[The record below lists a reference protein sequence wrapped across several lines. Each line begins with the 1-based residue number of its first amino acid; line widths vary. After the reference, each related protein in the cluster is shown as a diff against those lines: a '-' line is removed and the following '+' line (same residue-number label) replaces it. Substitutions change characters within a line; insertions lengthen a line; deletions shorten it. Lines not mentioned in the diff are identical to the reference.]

1 MPNANLFPSWKEEV
15 SRRVADHKNR
25 KNAGAHE
32 LQTRAEVHSI
42 PNGRAA
48 RAAARVA
55 ARYANAP
62 SYNQM
67 LADEA
72 HAAIRAA
79 EAAQMAAD
87 DAHAAAQMVLAGLEA
102 ATSAEPVLELQSPTV
117 RKPNRQRTRPVRTR
131 PETTSPGG
139 EMSAA
144 ELTAP
149 AATTEIDPFAEMRLQ
164 PLEPTHPDANADRFG
179 QPDFPAQ
186 PQPIPANLI
195 QFPREM
201 VAARRLR
208 PRRVEGPLAEIDSA
222 PQLSIFEVDPGA
234 VSTEPIV
241 PVENEPTAP
250 VWMRPERPAAVLE
263 WETEGEVSAEAE
275 LLVSPRAPVVDLAPV
290 NRRLLAIVIDGSL
303 TLAAFAGL
311 VRLAAP
317 AARFLHSPRAAE
329 VCALLAVALACAG
342 YQMLFASLT
351 KTTPGMWYAGI
362 GLCTLDGYVPER
374 QQRCA
379 RLLALLLSVAPL
391 GLGLAWSL
399 FDEDRLTWHDRLS
412 STYLRMR

>member
-1 MPNANLFPSWKEEV
+1 MSPP
-15 SRRVADHKNR
+15 RRY
-25 KNAGAHE
+25 GC
-32 LQTRAEVHSI
+32 
-42 PNGRAA
+42 
-48 RAAARVA
+48 
-55 ARYANAP
+55 AP
-62 SYNQM
+62 SGQ
-67 LADEA
+67 
-72 HAAIRAA
+72 
-79 EAAQMAAD
+79 
-87 DAHAAAQMVLAGLEA
+87 
-102 ATSAEPVLELQSPTV
+102 
-117 RKPNRQRTRPVRTR
+117 RQY
-131 PETTSPGG
+131 
-139 EMSAA
+139 
-144 ELTAP
+144 
-149 AATTEIDPFAEMRLQ
+149 
-164 PLEPTHPDANADRFG
+164 
-179 QPDFPAQ
+179 
-186 PQPIPANLI
+186 
-195 QFPREM
+195 
-201 VAARRLR
+201 
-208 PRRVEGPLAEIDSA
+208 
-222 PQLSIFEVDPGA
+222 
-234 VSTEPIV
+234 
-241 PVENEPTAP
+241 
-250 VWMRPERPAAVLE
+250 LE

>member
-1 MPNANLFPSWKEEV
+1 LSTLPHANLFPSWKEEV
-15 SRRVADHKNR
+15 NRRVADHKNR
-25 KNAGAHE
+25 KNAVAHE
-32 LQTRAEVHSI
+32 LHTQPEVQAI

-72 HAAIRAA
+72 RAAIRAA
-79 EAAQMAAD
+79 EAAQRAAD
-87 DAHAAAQMVLAGLEA
+87 DAHAAAQMVLDGLEA
-102 ATSAEPVLELQSPTV
+102 ASAAEPVLEPQRPPLRRS
-117 RKPNRQRTRPVRTR
+117 NRQRTRPLRTQ
-131 PETTSPGG
+131 PE
-139 EMSAA
+139 AA
-144 ELTAP
+144 AP
-149 AATTEIDPFAEMRLQ
+149 VADAYVAHPAPVTEVDPFAEMRLQ
-164 PLEPTHPDANADRFG
+164 PLEPSNPDPVASRFD
-179 QPDFPAQ
+179 QPGLPAQ

-208 PRRVEGPLAEIDSA
+208 PRRAEGPLAETDSA
-222 PQLSIFEVDPGA
+222 PQLSIFEVDPIE
-234 VSTEPIV
+234 VSTEPIFS
-241 PVENEPTAP
+241 EANEPTAP
-250 VWMRPERPAAVLE
+250 VWMRPERSAVVLE
-263 WETEGEVSAEAE
+263 REPEEVSAEAE
-275 LLVSPRAPVVDLAPV
+275 PLVSPRAPVVGLAPV

-317 AARFLHSPRAAE
+317 AARFLHSPRVVE
-329 VCALLAVALACAG
+329 VCAVLAVVLACAG
-342 YQMLFASLT
+342 YQMLFASFT
-351 KTTPGMWYAGI
+351 KTTPGMWYAGL

-379 RLLALLLSVAPL
+379 RLLALLLSVAPI

-412 STYLRMR
+412 STYLRLR

>member
-1 MPNANLFPSWKEEV
+1 MCLRSALQKRATERPRRAERTSGTLSTLPNANLFPSWKEEV

-164 PLEPTHPDANADRFG
+164 PLSRRILTRTQIASANRIFRRSRS
-179 QPDFPAQ
+179 PFPRISFSFPAKW
-186 PQPIPANLI
+186 L
-195 QFPREM
+195 
-201 VAARRLR
+201 
-208 PRRVEGPLAEIDSA
+208 PLA
-222 PQLSIFEVDPGA
+222 VCG
-234 VSTEPIV
+234 
-241 PVENEPTAP
+241 
-250 VWMRPERPAAVLE
+250 
-263 WETEGEVSAEAE
+263 
-275 LLVSPRAPVVDLAPV
+275 
-290 NRRLLAIVIDGSL
+290 
-303 TLAAFAGL
+303 
-311 VRLAAP
+311 
-317 AARFLHSPRAAE
+317 RAASR
-329 VCALLAVALACAG
+329 VR
-342 YQMLFASLT
+342 
-351 KTTPGMWYAGI
+351 W
-362 GLCTLDGYVPER
+362 R
-374 QQRCA
+374 R
-379 RLLALLLSVAPL
+379 
-391 GLGLAWSL
+391 
-399 FDEDRLTWHDRLS
+399 
-412 STYLRMR
+412 